1 MIVASVSLC
10 AQCAC
15 DFPVWLGI
23 TQSQNRRIAELQPTA
38 EPGWEGWPASGA
50 MDGPWGSRGFWGLVR
65 LCRRLRGN
73 ERFRLGGVPPAG
85 PVRIPPRRPP
95 GAFGADLP
103 ADAETRSPG
112 SRLLQSSL
120 AADER

>member
-38 EPGWEGWPASGA
+38 EPGWGGGARGPGGGWALGLAGILGA
-50 MDGPWGSRGFWGLVR
+50 
-65 LCRRLRGN
+65 C
-73 ERFRLGGVPPAG
+73 EA
-85 PVRIPPRRPP
+85 
-95 GAFGADLP
+95 LP
-103 ADAETRSPG
+103 SAP
-112 SRLLQSSL
+112 QQ
-120 AADER
+120 